1 MQPAH
6 GKTLAK
12 LPPVADTEDHLLE
25 PYLLGY
31 HYIELDL
38 AHHQPMQE
46 VEAEESAISTKSP
59 DGYLSRQLV
68 QHGSQEILCL
78 TGTGTVARPEHTSEI
93 IPGLSYEAHKGMVA
107 GPATLLGIVTLLALC
122 CLPAAGRPAKD
133 RYDVGIQVQGDG
145 FHVTKSPADFIQLP
159 EIDLCHMLSLVNR
172 DPGKKTADRT
182 LGGKPGKAGR
192 PLNPNYALQTPN
204 NNEQIEKSVSYGVL
218 SSLECSPKRCIPPE
232 LKIVRYLKP
241 QGAANFAKSALL
253 SGT

>member
-1 MQPAH
+1 MSFRGDRQMQPAH

-25 PYLLGY
+25 PYLPGY

-68 QHGSQEILCL
+68 QHGRQEILRL

-107 GPATLLGIVTLLALC
+107 GPVTLLGIVLFWPCAACLLQ
-122 CLPAAGRPAKD
+122 AGRPKTGMTWES
-133 RYDVGIQVQGDG
+133 RSRVMV
-145 FHVTKSPADFIQLP
+145 FMS
-159 EIDLCHMLSLVNR
+159 R
-172 DPGKKTADRT
+172 DPLRI
-182 LGGKPGKAGR
+182 LF
-192 PLNPNYALQTPN
+192 N
-204 NNEQIEKSVSYGVL
+204 
-218 SSLECSPKRCIPPE
+218 C
-232 LKIVRYLKP
+232 LKLIS
-241 QGAANFAKSALL
+241 ATCSAL
-253 SGT
+253 